1 MNIPIDADANL
12 KKNGI
17 SAYTGSISSVSTG
30 GIFRAIFVEGHIL
43 LPQLVP
49 ETVTGVD
56 LNSDGRVS
64 SFTFAGGMKLMV
76 DEIDME
82 NLSLKCTMPDTDA
95 HNSTD
100 FIVTNCKFEPS
111 PHFGSVIKT
120 SSTFEPKGDAD
131 LADDVLQSRIKKIH
145 EIFKVVSGYLGENPD
160 VCA

>member
-1 MNIPIDADANL
+1 MGGKYSIPIDADANL

-64 SFTFAGGMKLMV
+64 SFTFAGGMFF
-76 DEIDME
+76 ID
-82 NLSLKCTMPDTDA
+82 D
-95 HNSTD
+95 
-100 FIVTNCKFEPS
+100 
-111 PHFGSVIKT
+111 
-120 SSTFEPKGDAD
+120 
-131 LADDVLQSRIKKIH
+131 
-145 EIFKVVSGYLGENPD
+145 
-160 VCA
+160 